1 MAQGTATA
9 GTAPVCVVTGVGP
22 GNGAALARRFAAGG
36 HRVAMLARS
45 GDRLAELEGAIA
57 GAKGYATDVSDEQAV
72 ADTFARVRRDLGPV
86 RVLLHNAG
94 NALFGDFLTVGV
106 DDLEKAWQVNTRA
119 LFLCGREAVRDMLAS
134 GSGAI
139 VVTGATASLRGG
151 APFAAFASAKAAQR
165 ALAQSMARLLGPR
178 GIHVAYVIVD
188 GVIDM
193 PMTRRFM
200 PDRPDE
206 AFLRPDA
213 IADTVYHLVT
223 QDRSAWTFEVDLRPF
238 GEKW

>member
-1 MAQGTATA
+1 MSNSAPS
-9 GTAPVCVVTGVGP
+9 PVCLVSGVGP
-22 GNGAALARRFAAGG
+22 GTGSALVRRFARGG

-45 GDRLAELEGAIA
+45 PGPLAELEREIP
-57 GAKGYATDVSDEQAV
+57 GAKGFPTDVTDGA
-72 ADTFARVRRDLGPV
+72 ALRATFARVRRELGPISV
-86 RVLLHNAG
+86 VLHNAG
-94 NALFGDFLTVGV
+94 NAAFGDVLGIDEAAFEL
-106 DDLEKAWQVNTRA
+106 AWRINAMA
-119 LFLCGREAVRDMLAS
+119 LLICAQEAAPDMIAA

-151 APFAAFASAKAAQR
+151 AVFAAFAPAKAAQR
-165 ALAQSMARLLGPR
+165 SLAQSIARTLGPR

-193 PMTRRFM
+193 PTTRGFM
-200 PDRPDE
+200 KDRPDE

-213 IADTVYHLVT
+213 IAESYWQIVQ
-223 QDRSAWTFEVDLRPF
+223 QDRSAWTFEMDLRPF